1 MRLTGFRIDRFGVLR
16 DQLVEGLSPGISVF
30 LGDNEAGKSTL
41 LRFFQA
47 MLVDFK
53 RGGKFIDQM
62 NGGRDGGG
70 GLLKLETEALGPAL
84 LHNAPRLKSAILRD
98 PAGKELPLAALRLPD
113 EAVFDAVFAVD
124 LARLVAFSSK
134 KDDPVCNALHGA
146 AFGTGFTSPAGVLEL
161 LDKRKKALL
170 KASTGSAL
178 LNSRRKELEE
188 TLAELAGRRRP
199 LEEWEVVRA
208 DFDHAAETARRNAAR
223 REHFQEVLREN
234 TRLAEVVKHRSA
246 LRVIDDAI
254 KALEAEGPLPP
265 PLPADSGSRLAAL
278 ETDLKNRQAELR
290 RVIAELEGFRAERRV
305 LTPTPE
311 LVALSGRVDSLRERK
326 EMFRSHSRD
335 VQELE
340 RDIRELEE
348 RRQELLARLGP
359 DWTEQAVLA
368 ADASPAALDTLHQA
382 EKILREAEGLHTE
395 RTRFLESLGAAA
407 GDAPVEATDDAP
419 ADASVADVP
428 ALPSE
433 DDSDRLIAH
442 VAVAADALEELPFL
456 EAGRRGAAREYAQA
470 LDSLHPL
477 PEEAALN
484 LGDAPRAG
492 LTTALAEL
500 SDAREAAKEVEREVK
515 EARRAEDE
523 RAAEVSDAQA
533 RRHILGPAEPEET
546 LLGRIALLRRA
557 EALRQELA
565 FARQTADGAGRTGV
579 SPLAV
584 CGLAALFIGLCLSVP
599 TWLAQ
604 RPELLPA
611 SLQGSPGIEMFARN
625 TELLPAG
632 LAVAAVGL
640 LTLLSAISARMF
652 GGRRRA
658 ALLLQ
663 EKEAEFARRVAELG
677 DTLEPGREVDAAA
690 LQMALERAEGVRR
703 LQRDIARAD
712 EEVLR
717 AEQRLNRAC
726 ADRDEA
732 ETALLR
738 ARENVAAAEEHLAEE
753 FSALGFP
760 PDTPEAAA
768 AGLFERVEILRA
780 RQRVLEDAEG
790 ALRGRLRTFAA
801 CRAAALAL
809 PFFAERLP
817 EDELPDLSG
826 SAALPAIDAPLLES
840 LKTLCRSLEAGCVD
854 LNAARDEARAHA
866 AERAAA
872 TTRAGEIERAREAL
886 REAELALR
894 ERREVWENLLTA
906 RGFAAGMTPEALWE
920 ALELQKNVAELT
932 RQLREKSSRKESPAD
947 STARFIGDL
956 TDALRTAGLPSFADV
971 GTDLS
976 AEERLQAL
984 AELGALVDKAVEDA
998 REASRLDALIA
1009 GKEATEAEARAA
1021 LEAAETD
1028 LNALLRNAGTED
1040 AESFRLAI
1048 ERRAR
1053 YETLAGERRGIES
1066 LLAEP
1071 AEKAGL
1077 SVQDYLARSAD
1088 LDAEELHARD
1098 EAAQIELRRLEEEA
1112 DELRGKQGA
1121 LGERLDALR
1130 RSEGTAPLL
1139 QRAEELREE
1148 LRELSRQWCVPAL
1161 ARHFLETAKA
1171 EFEQRGNEGIIGR
1184 AGKIFAEIT
1193 AGDYLG
1199 IAPQLESDGFSFTA
1213 LHKSGEARDPERAL
1227 SRGAREQLYLALRLA
1242 FIRHHAEHAEALPA
1256 VMDDILVNF
1265 DPGRAERTAQVLAEF
1280 AKTNQILFFTC
1291 RPEQAEVLMNAAN
1304 AAGDPAPTL
1313 FMVCGGEIAP
1323 M

>member
-113 EAVFDAVFAVD
+113 EAVFDAVFAID

-161 LDKRKKALL
+161 LDKRKKTLL

-208 DFDHAAETARRNAAR
+208 DFDHAAETSRRNAAR

-234 TRLAEVVKHRSA
+234 ARLAEVVKHRSA

-278 ETDLKNRQAELR
+278 ETDLKNRQAERR
-290 RVIAELEGFRAERRV
+290 RVIAELEGFRAERRA
-305 LTPTPE
+305 LTPNPE
-311 LVALSGRVDSLRERK
+311 LVALSGRIDSLRERK

-335 VQELE
+335 LQELE
-340 RDIRELEE
+340 GDIRELED
-348 RRQELLARLGP
+348 RRQELLSRLGSE
-359 DWTEQAVLA
+359 WTEQAVLA
-368 ADASPAALDTLHQA
+368 ADASPAALDALHQA
-382 EKILREAEGLHTE
+382 EKALREAEGLHTE
-395 RTRFLESLGAAA
+395 RIRFLESLGGSA
-407 GDAPVEATDDAP
+407 GDAPVEAAETAENAP
-419 ADASVADVP
+419 ADAP

-470 LDSLHPL
+470 LETLHPL

-484 LGDAPRAG
+484 LGNAPRAG
-492 LTTALAEL
+492 LATALAEL
-500 SDAREAAKEVEREVK
+500 AEAREGVKEVEREVK

-533 RRHILGPAEPEET
+533 RRQILGPAEPEET

-565 FARQTADGAGRTGV
+565 FARQTADGAGKTGV

-584 CGLAALFIGLCLSVP
+584 CGLAALFIGLCLSGP
-599 TWLAQ
+599 AWLAQ
-604 RPELLPA
+604 RPELLPE

-652 GGRRRA
+652 GGRRRT

-663 EKEAEFARRVAELG
+663 EKEAEFARRVGELG
-677 DTLEPGREVDAAA
+677 DALEPGMEADAAS
-690 LQMALERAEGVRR
+690 LQMALERAESVRR
-703 LQRDIARAD
+703 LQRDIARAE

-717 AEQRLNRAC
+717 AEQRLTRAC
-726 ADRDEA
+726 SDRDEA

-738 ARENVAAAEEHLAEE
+738 ARENVAAAEERLAEE
-753 FSALGFP
+753 FASLGFP

-780 RQRVLEDAEG
+780 RQRVLEDAES

-801 CRAAALAL
+801 CRAAALTL

-817 EDELPDLSG
+817 ADELPDLSG

-840 LKTLCRSLEAGCVD
+840 LKTLCRSVETGCAD

-866 AERAAA
+866 AKRAAA
-872 TTRAGEIERAREAL
+872 KTRAGEIEHSREAL

-894 ERREVWENLLTA
+894 ERREVWESLLST
-906 RGFAAGMTPEALWE
+906 RGFSPGMAPEALWE
-920 ALELQKNVAELT
+920 ALELQKRFAELT
-932 RQLREKSSRKESPAD
+932 RQLREKSSRRESPAT
-947 STARFIGDL
+947 STTRFIGDL
-956 TDALRTAGLPSFADV
+956 ADALRTAGLSSFADA
-971 GTDLS
+971 GMDLP

-984 AELGALVDKAVEDA
+984 AELGALVDKAQEDA
-998 REASRLDALIA
+998 REASRLDSLIA
-1009 GKEATEAEARAA
+1009 GKEAAEAEACAA

-1028 LNALLRNAGTED
+1028 LNALVRNAGTED

-1053 YETLAGERRGIES
+1053 YETLAGERRSIES

-1077 SVQDYLARSAD
+1077 GVQDYLARSAG
-1088 LDAEELHARD
+1088 LDADELRDQD
-1098 EAAQIELRRLEEEA
+1098 EAAQAELRRLEEEA

-1139 QRAEELREE
+1139 QKAEDLREE

-1171 EFEQRGNEGIIGR
+1171 EFEERGNEGIIGR
-1184 AGKIFAEIT
+1184 AGQLFAEIT

-1199 IAPQLESDGFSFTA
+1199 IAPQLENDGFNFTA
-1213 LHKSGEARDPERAL
+1213 LHKSGEGRDPEREL

-1242 FIRHHAEHAEALPA
+1242 FIRHHAEHAEPLPA

-1304 AAGDPAPTL
+1304 AAGEPAPTL

>member
-113 EAVFDAVFAVD
+113 EAVFDAVFAID

-178 LNSRRKELEE
+178 LNNRRKELEE

-199 LEEWEVVRA
+199 LEEWEAVRD
-208 DFDHAAETARRNAAR
+208 DFDRAAETARRNAAR

-246 LRVIDDAI
+246 LRVIDDSI

-290 RVIAELEGFRAERRV
+290 RVIAELEGFRAERRA
-305 LTPTPE
+305 LTPSPE
-311 LVALSGRVDSLRERK
+311 LVALSGRIDSLRERK

-335 VQELE
+335 LQELE
-340 RDIRELEE
+340 GDIRELED
-348 RRQELLARLGP
+348 RRQELLSRLGP
-359 DWTEQAVLA
+359 EWTDQTVLA
-368 ADASPAALDTLHQA
+368 ADASPAALDALHQA
-382 EKILREAEGLHTE
+382 EKALREAEGLHTE
-395 RTRFLESLGAAA
+395 RTRFLESLGGSV
-407 GDAPVEATDDAP
+407 GDAPTEAAETAEDAP
-419 ADASVADVP
+419 A
-428 ALPSE
+428 LPNE

-456 EAGRRGAAREYAQA
+456 EAGRRGASREYAQA
-470 LDSLHPL
+470 LEALHPL

-484 LGDAPRAG
+484 LGDAPRVG
-492 LTTALAEL
+492 LATALAEL
-500 SDAREAAKEVEREVK
+500 AEAREGVKEVEREVK

-533 RRHILGPAEPEET
+533 RRRILGPAEPEET

-565 FARQTADGAGRTGV
+565 FARQTADGTGKTGV

-584 CGLAALFIGLCLSVP
+584 CGLAALFIGLCLSGP
-599 TWLAQ
+599 AWLAQ
-604 RPELLPA
+604 RPELLPE
-611 SLQGSPGIEMFARN
+611 SLQGSTGLELFTRH

-640 LTLLSAISARMF
+640 LTLLSAISARLF
-652 GGRRRA
+652 GGRRRT

-663 EKEAEFARRVAELG
+663 EKEAEFARRVGELG
-677 DTLEPGREVDAAA
+677 DALEPGMEADAAS
-690 LQMALERAEGVRR
+690 LQMALERAESVRR
-703 LQRDIARAD
+703 LQRDIARA
-712 EEVLR
+712 EEEILR
-717 AEQRLNRAC
+717 AEQRLTRAC
-726 ADRDEA
+726 SDRDEA

-738 ARENVAAAEEHLAEE
+738 ARENVTAAEERLADA
-753 FSALGFP
+753 FTALGFP

-780 RQRVLEDAEG
+780 RQRVLEDAES
-790 ALRGRLRTFAA
+790 ALRSRLRTFTA

-817 EDELPDLSG
+817 ADELPDLSG
-826 SAALPAIDAPLLES
+826 PAALPAIDAPLLES
-840 LKTLCRSLEAGCVD
+840 LKTLCRSVETGCAD

-866 AERAAA
+866 TERAAA
-872 TTRAGEIERAREAL
+872 KTRAGEIEHAREAL
-886 REAELALR
+886 REAELALG
-894 ERREVWENLLTA
+894 ERREVWENLLIT
-906 RGFAAGMTPEALWE
+906 RGFAPGMAPEALWE
-920 ALELQKNVAELT
+920 ALELQKSFAELT
-932 RQLREKSSRKESPAD
+932 RQLREKSFRRESPAT
-947 STARFIGDL
+947 STTRFIGDL
-956 TDALRTAGLPSFADV
+956 NDAARTAGLSSFADAKADFP
-971 GTDLS
+971 T
-976 AEERLQAL
+976 EERLQAL

-998 REASRLDALIA
+998 REAARLDALLVS
-1009 GKEATEAEARAA
+1009 KEAAEAETRAT

-1053 YETLAGERRGIES
+1053 YETLAGERRSIES

-1077 SVQDYLARSAD
+1077 SVQDYLARSAG
-1088 LDAEELHARD
+1088 LDADELRD
-1098 EAAQIELRRLEEEA
+1098 QNETAQIELYRLEEEA

-1139 QRAEELREE
+1139 QKAEDLREE

-1171 EFEQRGNEGIIGR
+1171 EFEERGNEGIIGR
-1184 AGKIFAEIT
+1184 AGQLFAEIT

-1199 IAPQLESDGFSFTA
+1199 IAPQLENDGFNFTA
-1213 LHKSGEARDPERAL
+1213 LHKSGEGRDPEREL

-1242 FIRHHAEHAEALPA
+1242 FIRHHAEHAEPLPA